1 MTSAQQT
8 AWGPVR
14 LRVRYAKRGRLRFT
28 SHRDIQRAFERAIR
42 RADVPI
48 AYSVGFS
55 PHPKVSYLGA
65 ASTGTASEAE
75 YLELVVTAPVDV
87 DLLRDRLDAALPDG
101 LDVVEVVTASA
112 GSLADRVDASMW
124 EVRFPGVPVET
135 LQSAIE
141 RFLAQPEVLV
151 ERVLKDGRRQLDAR
165 APIVRAET
173 AGDADCAI
181 LQVVVRH
188 VTPTVRPDDVL
199 TGLRLTSG
207 VTSPVAP
214 LVTRLAQG
222 RLGVTGR
229 VDDPLTPDRVGSG
242 PDGAGTGAVR

>member
-1 MTSAQQT
+1 MTPPQEA
-8 AWGPVR
+8 ADGPVR

-42 RADVPI
+42 RADLPI

-75 YLELVVTAPVDV
+75 YLELIVTTRLDV
-87 DLLRDRLDAALPDG
+87 DRVRDRLDAALPDG
-101 LDVVEVVTASA
+101 LDVVEVVTAST
-112 GSLADRVDASMW
+112 GSLADRIDASEW
-124 EVRFPGVPVET
+124 EIRFPGV
-135 LQSAIE
+135 SAKTVRSALE
-141 RFLAQPEVLV
+141 RFLDQPEVRV
-151 ERVLKDGRRQLDAR
+151 ERILKDGRRELDAR
-165 APIVRAET
+165 APIVRAE
-173 AGDADCAI
+173 AGGDADCAI

-207 VTSPVAP
+207 VTPPVAP

-222 RLGVTGR
+222 RLDVTGR
-229 VDDPLTPDRVGSG
+229 VDDPLTPDRVGSD
-242 PDGAGTGAVR
+242 PDAAGSGAVR